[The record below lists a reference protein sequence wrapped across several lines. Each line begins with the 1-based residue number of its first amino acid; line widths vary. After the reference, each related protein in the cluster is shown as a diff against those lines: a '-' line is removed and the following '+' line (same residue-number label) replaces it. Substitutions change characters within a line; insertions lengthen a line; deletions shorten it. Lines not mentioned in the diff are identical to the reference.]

1 MQVNTISKYIWQPH
15 NNTNSILPLG
25 GAELVNLTASIYVHP
40 VTQHLSFTTKT
51 DSKPIYKLR
60 TKTFPVKLLSTLRK
74 ENFLSY
80 LQTSKNVRTI
90 FNETF

>member
-51 DSKPIYKLR
+51 DSKPKYKLS
-60 TKTFPVKLLSTLRK
+60 TKTFPVKVTQYFAQREFSLLPTNIEKCS
-74 ENFLSY
+74 NDF
-80 LQTSKNVRTI
+80 
-90 FNETF
+90 